1 MNKRKIQSWLV
12 LAPIVLAVGMLVG
25 CATKTAPIWGDPQ
38 TGIILQYRMPE
49 GQALKYETRE
59 EARQTLDVMGRTIE
73 TDAVTTSSITARS
86 NGQKESNHQLTVTID
101 GMSIKIQSPQSDLE
115 PDMST
120 VVGKSF
126 DMVLSPLGKEVELLG
141 AEAIEYDMG
150 PEGKRNIAAGF
161 KDFFP
166 NLADR
171 PVIIGDSWPDETS
184 VTEKTDS
191 GELIVNLSAMN
202 TLEGFET
209 IDGRECVRISAEYT
223 GTLEGK
229 REEQGM
235 ELDTRGNIK
244 GTLKWYFAYKE
255 GIFVGLTNEGTAEGT
270 IEIPSQGLQLPFTR
284 QMKSGIDLIK

>member
-1 MNKRKIQSWLV
+1 MNKRRIRSWLV
-12 LAPIVLAVGMLVG
+12 LAPIVPAVGMLVG

-59 EARQTLDVMGRTIE
+59 EARQILDVMGRTIE
-73 TDAVTTSSITARS
+73 TDAVTTSSVTARS

-101 GMSIKIQSPQSDLE
+101 GMSIKIQSPQSELE

-126 DMVLSPLGKEVELLG
+126 DMVLSPLGIEVELLG
-141 AEAIEYDMG
+141 AEAIEYDLG

-166 NLADR
+166 NLAGR

-184 VTEKTDS
+184 VTEKSDR
-191 GELIVNLSAMN
+191 GELVVNLSAVN

-209 IDGRECVRISAEYT
+209 IDGRECVKVSAEYT

-229 REEQGM
+229 GEEEGM
-235 ELDTRGNIK
+235 ELETRGNIK
-244 GTLKWYFAYKE
+244 GTLTWYFAYKE

-270 IEIPSQGLQLPFTR
+270 IEIPSRGLQLPFTR